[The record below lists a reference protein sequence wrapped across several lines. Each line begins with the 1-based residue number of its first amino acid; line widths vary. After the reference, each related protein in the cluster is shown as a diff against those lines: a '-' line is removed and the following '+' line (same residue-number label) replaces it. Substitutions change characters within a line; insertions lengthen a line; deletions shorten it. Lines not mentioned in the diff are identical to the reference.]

1 MILRL
6 SIFLSF
12 ALLTRSSI
20 AQYSESELR
29 AIDSLQKIVNGNFHD
44 TLKLDALITWDNIIY
59 QLDPDLDFE
68 LNQKMIEIA
77 ERGMNVPNI
86 GASERE
92 LYIRYKGLA
101 CNNIGLIYN
110 EYGNYKEA
118 LTNFQIGLEIAEYF
132 EDSVRLGNATNN
144 IGMIYMHMKMPEKA
158 MEYYNRSITFDQDD
172 AYSLATYHN
181 NMGLVYVEMKDTAKA
196 IESYL
201 VSLKYATTSADYY
214 GKGNT
219 LSNIGLIYTQRM
231 QYDTAIY
238 YFTEAISFY
247 EQVDYKSGIAIA
259 YKSIGWIYLLLGKP
273 DIGLAYCEKG
283 YTLAQESKSLNAIKE
298 NCNCL
303 YEGYNDKGNTKMALH
318 FLEEHILYQDSLE
331 SNSKN
336 QELLKLDFQY
346 NLEKQRIQDSLQSA
360 NEKRIQ
366 SIAFENKIHKE
377 EKVQYILFAGIGICA
392 IIGIFIF
399 VGYVRKKR
407 DHEIIAKQKVEVEIQ
422 KHIVEEKNKEIT
434 DSINY
439 AKRIQEAIL
448 PGDSEFKLSLPQ
460 SFILY
465 KPKDIVAGDFYWL
478 EKVNDLI
485 IFAVA
490 DCTGHG
496 VPGAMVSVVCH
507 NALNRAVNEFKLT
520 DPGKILDKTREL
532 VVETFENDSAKNKT
546 VGTIRDGMDISLCV
560 WNKSTHELVF
570 SGANN
575 SLFLIRDKE
584 LRETLADKQPIGKY
598 AEEKPFTSNKINLQ
612 KGDILYLYT
621 DGYADQ
627 FGGDNGKKFKY
638 KQLKELL
645 IKNANLPLAQQASIL
660 DQAFESWKGNLEQ
673 VDDVCMMGVLI

>member
-1 MILRL
+1 
-6 SIFLSF
+6 
-12 ALLTRSSI
+12 
-20 AQYSESELR
+20 LR
-29 AIDSLQKIVNGNFHD
+29 AIDSLQKVVNSNIHD

-59 QLDPDLDFE
+59 QFNPDLDFE
-68 LNQKMIEIA
+68 LNQQMLEIA
-77 ERGMNVPNI
+77 ERGINSPSI
-86 GASERE
+86 GIAERQ

-118 LTNFQIGLEIAEYF
+118 LTNFQISLEIAEYF

-158 MEYYNRSITFDQDD
+158 MEYYNRSITFDEDD
-172 AYSLATYHN
+172 PYSLATYHN
-181 NMGLVYVEMKDTAKA
+181 NMGLVYIEMGDTAKA
-196 IESYL
+196 VQSYL
-201 VSLKYATTSADYY
+201 VSLKYATESSDYY

-219 LSNIGLIYTQRM
+219 LSNIGLIYTGRLQL
-231 QYDTAIY
+231 DTAIY

-247 EQVDYKSGIAIA
+247 EEIDYKSGIAVA
-259 YKSIGWIYLLLGKP
+259 YKSIGHCHLIAGKI
-273 DIGLAYCEKG
+273 DVGLAYCEKA
-283 YTLAQESKSLNAIKE
+283 YKLAQESKSLNSIKE
-298 NCNCL
+298 SCNCL
-303 YEGYNDKGNTKMALH
+303 YHGYQKKGNDKLALH
-318 FLEEHILYQDSLE
+318 FLEEFLLYQDSLE
-331 SNSKN
+331 SSGKN

-346 NLEKQRIQDSLQSA
+346 NLDKQRIQDSIHAA

-392 IIGIFIF
+392 IAGVFIF
-399 VGYVRKKR
+399 VGYIRKKR
-407 DHEIIAKQKVEVEIQ
+407 DHEIIAKQKLEVETQ

-448 PGDSEFKLSLPQ
+448 PGDSEFKNNLPE

-507 NALNRAVNEFKLT
+507 NALNRSVNEFKLT

-532 VVETFENDSAKNKT
+532 VVETFENDPAKNKT
-546 VGTIRDGMDISLCV
+546 AGTIRDGMDISLCV
-560 WNKSTHELVF
+560 YNKSTQELLF

-575 SLFLIRDKE
+575 SLFLIRENE
-584 LRETLADKQPIGKY
+584 LIETLADKQPIGKY
-598 AEEKPFTSNKINLQ
+598 AEEKPFTSNKLNLH

-627 FGGDNGKKFKY
+627 FGGINGKKFKY

-660 DQAFESWKGNLEQ
+660 NQTFESWKGNLEQ
-673 VDDVCMMGVLI
+673 VDDVCLMGVLI